1 MIVINLYLSRR
12 HQFIR
17 GFVSQMHGTDIEN
30 RGFIFV
36 CSLDSK
42 LAWGWWG
49 SVWKRREQKKE
60 EDKDRRRQRVL
71 RAGAA
76 ERWYTIVIDHTHS
89 KQLRMCVICGGL
101 WGFEFPPTV
110 ASFYAQLCVCGRR
123 QIPVQCDP
131 SADTAHNRWAKVCVC
146 PSARGYHHS
155 WKILWRQKLT
165 DLAVCKRT
173 KLNINKH
180 CNINKLNKIQL
191 FNQCQMIWF
200 KQSLKSVKVTDS
212 YSDGSYNLQPSWFYC
227 CWELNE

>member
-1 MIVINLYLSRR
+1 MITPWLTCQPGRPIITAWHRVDGSPLYPHTHKHTLSELNRIMIVINLYLSRR

-30 RGFIFV
+30 GGFIFV

-76 ERWYTIVIDHTHS
+76 ERWYTIVIDHTDS
-89 KQLRMCVICGGL
+89 KQLQMCVICGGL

-131 SADTAHNRWAKVCVC
+131 SADRAHNRWAKVCVC
-146 PSARGYHHS
+146 LSAQGYHHS
-155 WKILWRQKLT
+155 WKILWRQKKLT
-165 DLAVCKRT
+165 YLAVCKRT
-173 KLNINKH
+173 KLN
-180 CNINKLNKIQL
+180 L
-191 FNQCQMIWF
+191 
-200 KQSLKSVKVTDS
+200 
-212 YSDGSYNLQPSWFYC
+212 
-227 CWELNE
+227 

>member
-1 MIVINLYLSRR
+1 MTRTTCSTWTMITPWLTCQPGRPIITAWHRVDGSPLYPHTLSELNRIMIVINLYLSRR

-17 GFVSQMHGTDIEN
+17 GFVSQMHRTDSEN
-30 RGFIFV
+30 GGFIFV

-76 ERWYTIVIDHTHS
+76 ERWYTIVIDHTDS

-110 ASFYAQLCVCGRR
+110 ASFYARLCVCGRR
-123 QIPVQCDP
+123 
-131 SADTAHNRWAKVCVC
+131 
-146 PSARGYHHS
+146 
-155 WKILWRQKLT
+155 
-165 DLAVCKRT
+165 
-173 KLNINKH
+173 
-180 CNINKLNKIQL
+180 
-191 FNQCQMIWF
+191 
-200 KQSLKSVKVTDS
+200 
-212 YSDGSYNLQPSWFYC
+212 
-227 CWELNE
+227 